1 MKISQAKNYRKPLYA
16 IGLSAVIMAAAV
28 TGCTPI
34 GYAGGEQIVS
44 QETEESKPC
53 ETSEEI
59 VEICGMEE
67 IIEPAET
74 D

>member
-44 QETEESKPC
+44 QETEESKRC
-53 ETSEEI
+53 EPSDE
-59 VEICGMEE
+59 VVDICGIEDVR
-67 IIEPAET
+67 EPAET
-74 D
+74 N